1 MVIKEINKIMNKE
14 QVIEKKNKL
23 DGFDWGGKTNWYS
36 EAAIKEIEDHN
47 IYDRCFT
54 VEEGDIVVD
63 LGASLGPFTYSIL
76 PNNPKQCFV
85 VEPLS
90 YQIEVLKRNVGKDNV
105 KIIQGAITD
114 KKRIDITWDG
124 ISESVPTFTFREFLN
139 ENGIDKINFLK
150 CDCEGGEYDVFS
162 KSNIQFL
169 KTIPKIVTEFHLR
182 DDENFHQCKFR
193 WFRDNI
199 LQMFEN
205 FEVYSI
211 DGVNIKWDLWNEHFI
226 EYYNKVIIYIDNR

>member
-1 MVIKEINKIMNKE
+1 MQVMITMNNLVIRKIMNKE

-36 EAAIKEIEDHN
+36 EAAIREIEDHN

-139 ENGIDKINFLK
+139 ENGINKI
-150 CDCEGGEYDVFS
+150 D
-162 KSNIQFL
+162 FL

-199 LQMFEN
+199 LQMFDN

-226 EYYNKVIIYIDNR
+226 EYYNEVIFYFKN